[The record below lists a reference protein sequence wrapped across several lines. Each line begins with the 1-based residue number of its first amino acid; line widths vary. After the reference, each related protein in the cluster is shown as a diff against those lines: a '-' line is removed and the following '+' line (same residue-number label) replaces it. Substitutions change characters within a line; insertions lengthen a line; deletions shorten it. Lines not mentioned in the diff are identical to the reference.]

1 MIWSQFSSKVLQI
14 TILDIK
20 DWDKNKCQFSKE
32 NSFLEQRIY
41 ISINKCMI
49 SVKIHQKGRKK
60 ILNFSQG
67 LQKDK
72 SLQTLSPSKS
82 LNPPLHLE
90 GWGKHF
96 EHEYIIK
103 PSKDLIES

>member
-1 MIWSQFSSKVLQI
+1 MILR
-14 TILDIK
+14 TGIK
-20 DWDKNKCQFSKE
+20 ISVN
-32 NSFLEQRIY
+32 LEQRIY

-49 SVKIHQKGRKK
+49 SVKINQKGRKK
-60 ILNFSQG
+60 ILNFSQE

-72 SLQTLSPSKS
+72 SLQTLSPS
-82 LNPPLHLE
+82 
-90 GWGKHF
+90 KHF